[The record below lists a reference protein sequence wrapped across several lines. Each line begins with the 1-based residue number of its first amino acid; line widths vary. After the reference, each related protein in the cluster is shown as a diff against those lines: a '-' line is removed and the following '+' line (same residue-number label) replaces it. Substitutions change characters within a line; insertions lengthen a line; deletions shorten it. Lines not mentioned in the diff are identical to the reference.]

1 MCFVQ
6 ALLPP
11 CGGGLFQNIE
21 CGGNSAS
28 EKLRF
33 VNFQFHHGFN
43 AVGFGRC
50 RKSLLKPI
58 TAKEDRESII
68 ADDGNG
74 VPKYKGISVNNR
86 NCIKNEPDSS
96 FTNHSATFS
105 GTIFILY

>member
-21 CGGNSAS
+21 CGGNLAS

-74 VPKYKGISVNNR
+74 VPKYKGISVNKR

-96 FTNHSATFS
+96 FTNHSATCS